1 MLCFCSASEKDGD
14 ELARLQS
21 LAGPIP
27 VIACSKSLMTD
38 FVREAARKGV
48 SHFISCGWDRASI
61 SGEISEAM
69 RRGGITE
76 LLESCYPNALNDSP
90 YAHKIVNA
98 IVRGFPHR
106 LNERELSRQLGMSER
121 WVRTLC
127 RDVFK
132 NTFSQLVRRMWVHQA
147 LRMMEHTDLDNT
159 EIALHLNYSE
169 ESSMARDFRKEL
181 GFGCA
186 EARKRLLNSTPL
198 ELIKQ
203 AFLLVLKAVP
213 TILLPLWYGNFP
225 FGFDEVLNSA
235 VSSFC

>member
-1 MLCFCSASEKDGD
+1 MN
-14 ELARLQS
+14 
-21 LAGPIP
+21 
-27 VIACSKSLMTD
+27 
-38 FVREAARKGV
+38 
-48 SHFISCGWDRASI
+48 HFISCGWDRASI

-76 LLESCYPNALNDSP
+76 LLESCYPDVLNGLP

-98 IVRGFPHR
+98 IVRAFPHR

-121 WVRTLC
+121 WVRSLC

-132 NTFSQLVRRMWVHQA
+132 NTFGQLVRRIWVHQA
-147 LRMMEHTDLDNT
+147 LRMMEHTGLDNT

-181 GFGCA
+181 GCGCA

-203 AFLLVLKAVP
+203 AFLLVVKAVP
-213 TILLPLWYGNFP
+213 TILLPLWYGNFR

-235 VSSFC
+235 VSSSC

>member
-90 YAHKIVNA
+90 YAHKILNA
-98 IVRGFPHR
+98 IARAFPHR
-106 LNERELSRQLGMSER
+106 ISERELSRQLGLSER
-121 WVRTLC
+121 WLRTLS
-127 RDVFK
+127 RQAFN
-132 NTFSQLVRRMWVHQA
+132 NTFGQLMRRVWVHQA

-181 GFGCA
+181 GCGCN
-186 EARKRLLNSTPL
+186 EARKRLTKHTPIDL
-198 ELIKQ
+198 LKQ
-203 AFLLVLKAVP
+203 KGSLKALLAL
-213 TILLPLWYGNFP
+213 LLPLWYGNVP

>member
-1 MLCFCSASEKDGD
+1 LGISTEKGAS
-14 ELARLQS
+14 S
-21 LAGPIP
+21 
-27 VIACSKSLMTD
+27 
-38 FVREAARKGV
+38 
-48 SHFISCGWDRASI
+48 
-61 SGEISEAM
+61 
-69 RRGGITE
+69 
-76 LLESCYPNALNDSP
+76 
-90 YAHKIVNA
+90 HKILNA
-98 IVRGFPHR
+98 IARAFPHR
-106 LNERELSRQLGMSER
+106 ISERELSRQLGLSER
-121 WVRTLC
+121 WLRTLS
-127 RDVFK
+127 RQAFN
-132 NTFSQLVRRMWVHQA
+132 NTFGQLMRRIWVHQA

-213 TILLPLWYGNFP
+213 TILLPLWYENFS

>member
-1 MLCFCSASEKDGD
+1 MLYFCSASEKDGD

-48 SHFISCGWDRASI
+48 SHFISCGWGRASI
-61 SGEISEAM
+61 SGEMSEEM
-69 RRGGITE
+69 RHGGITE

-90 YAHKIVNA
+90 YAHKILNA
-98 IVRGFPHR
+98 IARAFPHR
-106 LNERELSRQLGMSER
+106 ISERELSRQLGLSER
-121 WVRTLC
+121 WLRTLS
-127 RDVFK
+127 RQAFN
-132 NTFSQLVRRMWVHQA
+132 NTFGQLMRRIWVHQA

-169 ESSMARDFRKEL
+169 ESSMARDVRKEL
-181 GFGCA
+181 GCGCN
-186 EARKRLLNSTPL
+186 EARKRLTKHTPIDL
-198 ELIKQ
+198 LKQ
-203 AFLLVLKAVP
+203 KGSLKALLAL
-213 TILLPLWYGNFP
+213 LLPLWYGNVP